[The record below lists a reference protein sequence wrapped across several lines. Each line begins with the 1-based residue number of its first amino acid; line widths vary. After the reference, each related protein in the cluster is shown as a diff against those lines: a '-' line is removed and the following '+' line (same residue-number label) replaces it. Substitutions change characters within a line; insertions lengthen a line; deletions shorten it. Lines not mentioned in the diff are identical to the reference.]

1 MRQVVVAVMVF
12 VGGVL
17 GAGLAVAQPRGQD
30 DHAATEL
37 GFFVGRWTSDGQ
49 AKGGPTGAFSRV
61 TGEETCA
68 WFSGGP
74 SLVCRETAKD
84 SLGETDSIYIL
95 SYDAGKKVYTM
106 YGTDNYGVIHAL
118 TGTFTQDVWRFTGE
132 TRKDGVSTPTRYTF
146 RAAGNASRTMEV
158 ETSTRGVWS
167 RSGTLTYKRASR

>member
-1 MRQVVVAVMVF
+1 MRQVVVAVVILWSGL
-12 VGGVL
+12 VAATV
-17 GAGLAVAQPRGQD
+17 AGAQPRGAD
-30 DHAATEL
+30 DQPATQL
-37 GFFVGRWTSDGQ
+37 GFFIGRWTAEGQ

-74 SLVCRETAKD
+74 SLVCRETSKD

-95 SYDAGKKVYTM
+95 AYDAGKKVYTM
-106 YGTDNYGVIHAL
+106 YGTDNYGVVYAA
-118 TGTFTQDVWRFTGE
+118 TGTLERDVWRWVGE

-146 RAAGNASRTMEV
+146 RPSGNAARTMEM

-167 RSGTLTYKRASR
+167 RSATLTYKRAAR